1 LFVALK
7 YDFKEFNCNSLVD
20 KLNSFYQNTKQMKT
34 SALFPKITRI
44 SLLPEILFILL
55 ILVSF
60 SSCKKDDNSS
70 GSSSSTVLNSTI
82 QQGSWRVTSYI
93 DSGNDETSHYTN
105 YAFNFQ
111 SGGVVTAA
119 KSGSTV
125 SGTWSSGNDDSTL
138 KLVLNFGTTDPFQ
151 ELNDDWHVVQQTSTM
166 IKLEDVSGGN
176 GGIDY
181 LTFEKN

>member
-1 LFVALK
+1 
-7 YDFKEFNCNSLVD
+7 
-20 KLNSFYQNTKQMKT
+20 MKT
-34 SALFPKITRI
+34 STFIPRISKI

-70 GSSSSTVLNSTI
+70 SSNITTVLNSTI
-82 QQGSWRVTSYI
+82 TQGGWRVTSYI
-93 DSGNDETSHYTN
+93 DSGNNETSHYTG
-105 YAFNFQ
+105 YAFTFQ
-111 SGGVVTAA
+111 SGGVVTAT

-125 SGTWSSGNDDSTL
+125 NGTWSSGNDDSTL

>member
-1 LFVALK
+1 
-7 YDFKEFNCNSLVD
+7 
-20 KLNSFYQNTKQMKT
+20 MKT
-34 SALFPKITRI
+34 STFIPRISKI

-70 GSSSSTVLNSTI
+70 SSNTATVLNSTI
-82 QQGSWRVTSYI
+82 TQGGWRVTSYI
-93 DSGNDETSHYTN
+93 DRGNNETSHYTGD
-105 YAFNFQ
+105 AFTFQ
-111 SGGVVTAA
+111 SGGVVTAT

-125 SGTWSSGNDDSTL
+125 NGTWSSGNDDSTL

>member
-1 LFVALK
+1 
-7 YDFKEFNCNSLVD
+7 
-20 KLNSFYQNTKQMKT
+20 MKT
-34 SALFPKITRI
+34 STFIPRISKI

-70 GSSSSTVLNSTI
+70 SSNTATVLNSTI
-82 QQGSWRVTSYI
+82 TQGGWRVTSYI
-93 DSGNDETSHYTN
+93 DSGNNETSHYTG
-105 YAFNFQ
+105 YAFTFQ
-111 SGGVVTAA
+111 SGGVVTAT

-125 SGTWSSGNDDSTL
+125 NGTWSSGNDDSTL

>member
-1 LFVALK
+1 
-7 YDFKEFNCNSLVD
+7 
-20 KLNSFYQNTKQMKT
+20 MKT
-34 SALFPKITRI
+34 STFIPRISKI

-70 GSSSSTVLNSTI
+70 SNNTATVLNSTI
-82 QQGSWRVTSYI
+82 TQGGWRVTSYI
-93 DSGNDETSHYTN
+93 DSGNNETSHYTG
-105 YAFNFQ
+105 YAFTFQ
-111 SGGVVTAA
+111 SGGVVTAT

-125 SGTWSSGNDDSTL
+125 NGTWSSGNDDSTL

>member
-1 LFVALK
+1 
-7 YDFKEFNCNSLVD
+7 
-20 KLNSFYQNTKQMKT
+20 MKT
-34 SALFPKITRI
+34 STFIPRISKI

-70 GSSSSTVLNSTI
+70 SNNTATVLNSTI
-82 QQGSWRVTSYI
+82 TQGGWRVTSYI
-93 DSGNDETSHYTN
+93 DSGNNETSHYTG
-105 YAFNFQ
+105 YAFTFQ
-111 SGGVVTAA
+111 SGGVVTAT

-125 SGTWSSGNDDSTL
+125 NGTWSSGNDDSTL
-138 KLVLNFGTTDPFQ
+138 KLVLNFGTIDPFR

-176 GGIDY
+176 GGTDY

>member
-1 LFVALK
+1 
-7 YDFKEFNCNSLVD
+7 
-20 KLNSFYQNTKQMKT
+20 MKT
-34 SALFPKITRI
+34 STFIPRISKI

-70 GSSSSTVLNSTI
+70 SNNTATVLNSTI
-82 QQGSWRVTSYI
+82 TQGGWRVTSYI
-93 DSGNDETSHYTN
+93 DSGNNETSHYTG
-105 YAFNFQ
+105 YAFTFQ
-111 SGGVVTAA
+111 SGGVVTAT

-125 SGTWSSGNDDSTL
+125 NGTWSSGNDDSTL
-138 KLVLNFGTTDPFQ
+138 KLVLNFGTIDPFR